1 MDFVVFIGI
10 IGGVIV
16 SLGNFY
22 IVIVLVVGVMEWI
35 LEILD
40 MDGELEVD
48 VECRVLFLKF
58 YGEVEYWNVYFLYL
72 MRKDI

>member
-48 VECRVLFLKF
+48 VGCRVLFLKF